1 MTMKYK
7 TIVILLSL
15 ASCNVYSAT
24 AIHLSGNKTTTY
36 VINMFSAANGVST
49 SDGQTFFSTKT
60 NTRVRGGTSPIIST
74 QFGMSNIESL
84 PYSALTRGE
93 MRYGINSTYLGFLFY
108 AKNAT
113 TAPLGQSV
121 WVTYSGPDSD
131 KGLESQCMTNN
142 INTVYTYVT
151 VGGVVF
157 RCENNVYPPRVN
169 VNHQSMTVNYA
180 NTWSGL
186 YEQNLTLN
194 PGQRAKVL
202 WGTAGNTTAMITS
215 TLSGAGM
222 NDVKLSG
229 DCNGRISPS
238 GQCSVTANNHTWF
251 GTRTANLNITI
262 RLP

>member
-36 VINMFSAANGVST
+36 VIDLMASASGTNT
-49 SDGQTFFSTKT
+49 DDGQTYFSTAT
-60 NTRVRGGTSPIIST
+60 NTRVRGGGSPFVSS
-74 QFGMSNIESL
+74 QFGSGLENSQL
-84 PYSALTRGE
+84 GALARGE
-93 MRYGINSTYLGFLFY
+93 MRFGHNSTGIGFIFS
-108 AKNAT
+108 AKNPS
-113 TAPLGQSV
+113 TAMFGQSSV
-121 WVTYSGPDSD
+121 WVTFSGPNSD
-131 KGLESQCMTNN
+131 AGLESQCMTNN
-142 INTVYTYVT
+142 RVATYVRA
-151 VGGVVF
+151 GGVSVTCGL
-157 RCENNVYPPRVN
+157 RQYLARTNVG
-169 VNHQSMTVNYA
+169 HQSMTVNYA

-194 PGQRAKVL
+194 PGQSAKAL
-202 WGTAGNTTAMITS
+202 WGTAGNTTAEITS

>member
-1 MTMKYK
+1 
-7 TIVILLSL
+7 
-15 ASCNVYSAT
+15 
-24 AIHLSGNKTTTY
+24 
-36 VINMFSAANGVST
+36 
-49 SDGQTFFSTKT
+49 
-60 NTRVRGGTSPIIST
+60 
-74 QFGMSNIESL
+74 
-84 PYSALTRGE
+84 
-93 MRYGINSTYLGFLFY
+93 MRYGINSTNLGFLFL

-142 INTVYTYVT
+142 TVYTYVN
-151 VGGVVF
+151 VGGVTLN
-157 RCENNVYPPRVN
+157 CGNYVYPARVN
-169 VNHQSMTVNYA
+169 TNHQSMTVNYA

-194 PGQRAKVL
+194 PGQSAKAL
-202 WGTAGNTTAMITS
+202 WGTAGNTTAEITS

-222 NDVKLSG
+222 NDVKLSS

-238 GQCSVTANNHTWF
+238 GQCLVTANNHTWF

>member
-36 VINMFSAANGVST
+36 YIDMSAAASGVNT

-74 QFGMSNIESL
+74 QYGMTNIENDLWS
-84 PYSALTRGE
+84 SLTRGE
-93 MRYGINSTYLGFLFY
+93 MRYGVNSPRIGFLFM
-108 AKNAT
+108 AKNLT
-113 TAPLGQSV
+113 TAPLGQTV

-142 INTVYTYVT
+142 TPSTYVRISGVT
-151 VGGVVF
+151 VNCGS
-157 RCENNVYPPRVN
+157 NSMYLPRIN
-169 VNHQSMTVNYA
+169 VNHQSMQVNYA

-186 YEQNLTLN
+186 YEERLTLN
-194 PGQRAKVL
+194 SGQSAKVL
-202 WGTAGNTTAMITS
+202 WGTAGNTNAEITS

-222 NDVKLSG
+222 NDVKLSS

>member
-36 VINMFSAANGVST
+36 VINMSSAANGVST

-60 NTRVRGGTSPIIST
+60 NTRVRGGTSPVISS
-74 QFGMSNIESL
+74 QYGISVIDNL
-84 PYSALTRGE
+84 PFASLTRGE
-93 MRYGINSTYLGFLFY
+93 MRYGINAGAIGFLFY
-108 AKNAT
+108 AKNTT

-121 WVTYSGPDSD
+121 WVTYRGPDSD

-142 INTVYTYVT
+142 TVYTYVN
-151 VGGVVF
+151 VGGVAVN
-157 RCENNVYPPRVN
+157 CGNYQYNARVN
-169 VNHQSMTVNYA
+169 TNHQSMTVNYA

-194 PGQRAKVL
+194 PGQSAKAL
-202 WGTAGNTTAMITS
+202 WGTAGNTTAEITS